1 MIIDLI
7 ILALIGICI
16 FLGAK
21 RGLVLSLISALSLAI
36 ALLVGYLLM
45 PVVGGALAR
54 TPLATSTEETV
65 YTSIS
70 EAVYSEEG
78 YEKALEKSNL
88 PAFIQEEV
96 VDILVESQK
105 TDAVEQGIRDAA
117 KMVADLV
124 VNAVSVVLVAIIT
137 FVLLI
142 SVKSLWKGIRK
153 LPMLHQVDTV
163 GGVAFGLCQGVLIV
177 STVMLILSL
186 FSAGG
191 VGGGLVA
198 VIQASF
204 VGEFFYSHN
213 FLGLLIAL
221 FIG

>member
-1 MIIDLI
+1 MNLDVDMIRQMDAEFHGFPFCDKKMTFYYDETGNCGKFSLRKDGINDPTALTNDF
-7 ILALIGICI
+7 ILGGI
-16 FLGAK
+16 
-21 RGLVLSLISALSLAI
+21 
-36 ALLVGYLLM
+36 
-45 PVVGGALAR
+45 
-54 TPLATSTEETV
+54 
-65 YTSIS
+65 
-70 EAVYSEEG
+70 
-78 YEKALEKSNL
+78 
-88 PAFIQEEV
+88 AFNG
-96 VDILVESQK
+96 D
-105 TDAVEQGIRDAA
+105 TCPTDAA

-153 LPMLHQVDTV
+153 LPVLHQVDTV